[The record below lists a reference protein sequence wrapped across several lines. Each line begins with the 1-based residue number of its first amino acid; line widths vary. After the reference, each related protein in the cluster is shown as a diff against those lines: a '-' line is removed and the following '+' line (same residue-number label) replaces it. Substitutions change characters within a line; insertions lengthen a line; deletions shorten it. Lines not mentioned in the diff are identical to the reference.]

1 MTSVLC
7 HLGDSPM
14 HAEVTNTM
22 NPTSSLSPCRVCHL
36 KVKSL
41 MDKRSS
47 KYISDF
53 VGIDEQGNKASLP
66 TRNWSETIAATHEL
80 WHMAQK
86 PGTIGQ
92 FDTKSSELGVKDAL
106 NMSFVKMVQDL
117 HRDSSVSVEQIS
129 TFCDDLNGQ
138 FGDRLFNPFLQLKGF
153 NGHRDTPVEPRT
165 MIQNFLSLN
174 GKEFRTVLQ
183 CAPFIF
189 LECNMSNEEHEAWK
203 ALSHLA
209 PYIFQTDIG
218 DVKTYRENLQRLVR
232 IFLKAIIQLSA
243 QWCNKPKFHMLIHL
257 CDAINQFGPP
267 CLFATENFESYNG
280 NTRESSIHSNHLS
293 PGRDIANSCNNNRLM
308 RAFGAGSHIY
318 DHKLK
323 TYIHAGRKVQETF
336 RNNRLFQRA
345 LGFNALW
352 NQENSVEFGRS
363 CDPQPFNANERIPK
377 DICEE
382 FTAKDWRILESLTL
396 KNKQKVA
403 SEVFVSLK
411 KINTSTSKQIARV
424 LNIWAVGGCLLHQTK
439 VQANLCLLGQ
449 VNGFYGMR
457 ELAESDSVIWIN
469 PAEIEGVL
477 NVQHNCH
484 VSKCQV
490 SKNKSIMIE
499 RRLSKKMDFA
509 VVHEP
514 NKDFIINS
522 GSFYSCE
529 IHRFWANIP
538 FNEVS
543 PHDWRVAV
551 KKGIDVWQQTLRKK
565 DQAKERHSQ
574 KMKDK
579 YIASQAGHVGKK
591 RRTQV
596 ISQDQSASPVQNA
609 GFDGPLPGPSTW

>member
-1 MTSVLC
+1 
-7 HLGDSPM
+7 
-14 HAEVTNTM
+14 
-22 NPTSSLSPCRVCHL
+22 
-36 KVKSL
+36 
-41 MDKRSS
+41 
-47 KYISDF
+47 
-53 VGIDEQGNKASLP
+53 
-66 TRNWSETIAATHEL
+66 
-80 WHMAQK
+80 
-86 PGTIGQ
+86 
-92 FDTKSSELGVKDAL
+92 
-106 NMSFVKMVQDL
+106 MSFVKMVQDL

-138 FGDRLFNPFLQLKGF
+138 FGDRLFNPFLQLKVSMVRSFGQYY
-153 NGHRDTPVEPRT
+153 N
-165 MIQNFLSLN
+165 
-174 GKEFRTVLQ
+174 VLHSSFWSAT
-183 CAPFIF
+183 CPMR
-189 LECNMSNEEHEAWK
+189 NEAWK

-352 NQENSVEFGRS
+352 NQENSVEFGS
-363 CDPQPFNANERIPK
+363 
-377 DICEE
+377 
-382 FTAKDWRILESLTL
+382 
-396 KNKQKVA
+396 
-403 SEVFVSLK
+403 
-411 KINTSTSKQIARV
+411 
-424 LNIWAVGGCLLHQTK
+424 
-439 VQANLCLLGQ
+439 Q